1 MRDGC
6 TGGGVRTATRYVI
19 NDKATRTVFAV
30 VFFSNNERITT
41 GRNIN
46 CVESCG
52 PNDVA
57 LVSSSSFVYMFRIDL

>member
-1 MRDGC
+1 MAALEAAFERLRD
-6 TGGGVRTATRYVI
+6 TLSTTRQQEQ
-19 NDKATRTVFAV
+19 FLPSF
-30 VFFSNNERITT
+30 FFSNNERITT